1 MKPSAI
7 LSFGAILLGATT
19 PVEASQCKTPPCG
32 RFENS
37 TPWTAK
43 WADLGMKDHLC
54 QLSSGGKPVKCKQ
67 YFLGANSSRGG
78 FFHKPRTDVDA
89 FCFADRTY
97 YVKFGPRG
105 SEKAYKK
112 GVWIKINSAQT
123 AKCVARNGVPHCTV
137 NWLENNNDDV
147 KATIVMFNGWKLMTY
162 WMKTYLF
169 HVLDKLVYVR
179 RHICRGVILRSKFSV
194 STRCPN
200 WCVCRDAPNFTKLD
214 TQAVFS
220 IHICMFPRPNGKH
233 KEGSGLLDIWLD
245 YMIPGWLQVK
255 ENIKLCLPSLFLPFT
270 SSILLC
276 LGTTIVHLTKNCSFW
291 FYIVHYYIQLFTTWT
306 INLFF

>member
-7 LSFGAILLGATT
+7 LSFGAILLGAST

-43 WADLGMKDHLC
+43 WADLGLKDHLC

-137 NWLENNNDDV
+137 N
-147 KATIVMFNGWKLMTY
+147 
-162 WMKTYLF
+162 
-169 HVLDKLVYVR
+169 
-179 RHICRGVILRSKFSV
+179 
-194 STRCPN
+194 
-200 WCVCRDAPNFTKLD
+200 
-214 TQAVFS
+214 
-220 IHICMFPRPNGKH
+220 
-233 KEGSGLLDIWLD
+233 
-245 YMIPGWLQVK
+245 
-255 ENIKLCLPSLFLPFT
+255 
-270 SSILLC
+270 
-276 LGTTIVHLTKNCSFW
+276 
-291 FYIVHYYIQLFTTWT
+291 
-306 INLFF
+306 